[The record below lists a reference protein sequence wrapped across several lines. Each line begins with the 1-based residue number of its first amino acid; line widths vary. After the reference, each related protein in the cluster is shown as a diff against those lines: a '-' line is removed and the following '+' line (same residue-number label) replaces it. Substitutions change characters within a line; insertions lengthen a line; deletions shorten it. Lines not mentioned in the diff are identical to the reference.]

1 VPIYILR
8 RAGPPDSTG
17 LVSAAHAP
25 RLV

>member
-17 LVSAAHAP
+17 LVSAAHTP